1 MATRADGAKQY
12 VTHEKDGLLSDI
24 DDLEVLVEN
33 LGRLATDQA
42 LGKRLVKNGK
52 KTYQDLFE
60 RESVTSRLIANY
72 EDMIARHHSGLR

>member
-1 MATRADGAKQY
+1 
-12 VTHEKDGLLSDI
+12 
-24 DDLEVLVEN
+24 VLVEN